1 MPPAVFSSY
10 LSKSDKSLAPSFSIC
25 DNTSSFFFS
34 DKSKITSTA
43 SSDSKLS
50 ITSTAISFAE
60 SLDSKVFLFHLQL
73 LSIQEPLFHHVNFRI
88 KIVIQSL
95 IKL

>member
-1 MPPAVFSSY
+1 M
-10 LSKSDKSLAPSFSIC
+10 C

-34 DKSKITSTA
+34 DKSKMTSTA

-60 SLDSKVFLFHLQL
+60 SLDSKVFLF
-73 LSIQEPLFHHVNFRI
+73 SSSTSFNTRAAISSCKFSNKNCDSKSDKF
-88 KIVIQSL
+88 VIISA
-95 IKL
+95 ISA